1 VFATG
6 LQCGTELVA
15 CLLLMELSNP
25 FMHLN
30 KLLKELG
37 DTDSTLAVANQARVL
52 ISRRSMLG

>member
-1 VFATG
+1 M
-6 LQCGTELVA
+6 A

-52 ISRRSMLG
+52 RSRRSTLR